1 MPRSRAAADAE
12 YALDAV
18 YIACPFIFAIFL
30 NMKQERRYW
39 KGLLTASTTAAKAAL
54 KLPWYRPSTVC
65 RSENAKGMYLK
76 NPVRRQ
82 VSREFSVS
90 FVRILILYTNPSDV
104 LPVFQN
110 APPHKTQSNICETH
124 SIYVNAVP
132 PLDSY
137 APGRREQ
144 EVGRNTVPRG
154 RKRDEQHA
162 HGR

>member
-76 NPVRRQ
+76 NPVRIQ
-82 VSREFSVS
+82 VSREFS
-90 FVRILILYTNPSDV
+90 FFKTLHHTRPNRTYVRLIQYT
-104 LPVFQN
+104 LM
-110 APPHKTQSNICETH
+110 QSHPWIPTLQVDANKR
-124 SIYVNAVP
+124 
-132 PLDSY
+132 LD
-137 APGRREQ
+137 ATRC
-144 EVGRNTVPRG
+144 
-154 RKRDEQHA
+154 
-162 HGR
+162 HGGESGTNSTRMVDNG